1 MDMQRET
8 RERYSPAQVAAL
20 LGLSQKDAFRVIDEI
35 PAEDRSKE
43 KPRSLTR
50 EQLLF
55 LVSLLEARRDVRLP
69 EETKRTLYEDVVRRG
84 RRRKEKVRVGIWS
97 LDLRGP
103 RRELTTRLARYRRAR
118 KVVSQRKDIRGGEP
132 VIRGTR
138 ISVYQLADML
148 EAGATKEEI
157 LAGYPTLDREKL
169 DLALLYARAHPRRG
183 RPPKHPWH

>member
-69 EETKRTLYEDVVRRG
+69 EETKRTLYEDVVHRG
-84 RRRKEKVRVGIWS
+84 TRHKEKVRVGIWS

-138 ISVYQLADML
+138 IAVYQLADML

-157 LAGYPTLDREKL
+157 LEGYPTLNREKL